1 MSTPFHPTDSIFY
14 VPPTSSKPTDE
25 SDDEMPLPALK
36 LTRSLS
42 HQDKA
47 IEAAQ
52 LFFDRC
58 QEGDTV
64 LANYFTDHFGNTTLE
79 YYQKENGVMV
89 LYHIDAPRKGINI
102 QFTYQATDFP
112 F

>member
-1 MSTPFHPTDSIFY
+1 MNANAIVVAETVLNPSD
-14 VPPTSSKPTDE
+14 D
-25 SDDEMPLPALK
+25 SDDELSKMPPPSLK

-42 HQDKA
+42 HQEKA

-52 LFFDRC
+52 FFFDRC

-64 LANYFTDHFGNTTLE
+64 LSNYFTDHFGQTTLE

-89 LYHIDAPRKGINI
+89 RYHIDAPRKEIKLK
-102 QFTYQATDFP
+102 FTYQSTDFP

>member
-1 MSTPFHPTDSIFY
+1 MNANAPAVTDT
-14 VPPTSSKPTDE
+14 VPNPSAD
-25 SDDEMPLPALK
+25 SDDEFPMLPPPSLK

-52 LFFDRC
+52 FYFDRC
-58 QEGDTV
+58 QEGETI
-64 LANYFTDHFGNTTLE
+64 LANFFTDHFGYTNLE
-79 YYQKENGVMV
+79 YYKKENGIMV
-89 LYHIDAPRKGINI
+89 LHHIDAPRKEINMT
-102 QFTYQATDFP
+102 FTYQSTNFG